1 MKIGVLSDT
10 HIPHKTKALPQKV
23 IDILST
29 MDAIIHAGD
38 YVEVSVI
45 ELLESLGSFY
55 GVCGNMDSHQIKQL
69 LPQKR
74 IVSLGGFSIG
84 LMHGWGSPN
93 GLEERIVSKFENEK
107 PDAIIYGHS
116 HKACSKEKNGLII
129 LNPGSPTDTR
139 FAPFCSIGIL
149 CLGQTIS
156 AEIIRL

>member
-10 HIPHKTKALPQKV
+10 HIPHKAKALPQKV
-23 IDILST
+23 IDMLGT

-38 YVEVSVI
+38 YVDVSVV

-55 GVCGNMDSHQIKQL
+55 GVCGNMDGHQIKQR

-84 LMHGWGSPN
+84 LMHGWGSPD
-93 GLEERIVSKFENEK
+93 GLEERIVSKFENEN

-116 HKACSKEKNGLII
+116 HKACSKEKNGRL
-129 LNPGSPTDTR
+129 LFNPGSPTDTR
-139 FAPFCSIGIL
+139 LTAFCSIGIL
-149 CLGQTIS
+149 SLGQTIS